1 MKVSSSVNMFLTN
14 KYVLYIVLFF
24 ALTNFIQ
31 YVMIGNLNAI
41 LLFIIFSLIVS
52 YFSKNMII
60 ILSTTVLLTNLFS
73 LNINHLEGFEQPPNK
88 PNKNTTDST
97 VNKKHNDATES
108 VLHSSIASSTDHSTP
123 ENQAGFEVGRPKK
136 GSKIDYASTIKD
148 AYSQLNE
155 LIGSDGIKNLTND
168 TQVLMKQQLQLAES
182 MKSMTPLIEGITPLL
197 SQAQGMLGNLDQGT
211 MNNLASI
218 AKGFSASPPPVKK

>member
-1 MKVSSSVNMFLTN
+1 MKVSSSVNFFLTN
-14 KYVLYIVLFF
+14 KYVLYFVLFLTF
-24 ALTNFIQ
+24 TNFVG
-31 YVMIGNLNAI
+31 YVMVANLNAI
-41 LLFIIFSLIVS
+41 LLFIIFGLIAF
-52 YFSKNMII
+52 YFSKNLVVVLGSAI
-60 ILSTTVLLTNLFS
+60 LLTNLFA
-73 LNINHLEGFEQPPNK
+73 LNINKKEGFDQPSDKPTKKTDDSSSKENK
-88 PNKNTTDST
+88 GDNSDQ
-97 VNKKHNDATES
+97 
-108 VLHSSIASSTDHSTP
+108 VLHSSIASSDEVP
-123 ENQAGFEVGRPKK
+123 EANQAGFEVGRPKK

-197 SQAQGMLGNLDQGT
+197 SQAQGMLGNIDQGT

-218 AKGFSASPPPVKK
+218 AKGFSASSASIKK

>member
-1 MKVSSSVNMFLTN
+1 
-14 KYVLYIVLFF
+14 
-24 ALTNFIQ
+24 
-31 YVMIGNLNAI
+31 MIGNLNAI
-41 LLFIIFSLIVS
+41 LLFIIFSLVVS

-60 ILSTTVLLTNLFS
+60 ILSITVLLTNLFS
-73 LNINHLEGFEQPPNK
+73 LNINHMEGFEQSSNNPNK
-88 PNKNTTDST
+88 KDDLKNNKNNDTTE
-97 VNKKHNDATES
+97 H
-108 VLHSSIASSTDHSTP
+108 VLHSSIATSNEDTITP
-123 ENQAGFEVGRPKK
+123 ENQSGFEVGRPKK
-136 GSKIDYASTIKD
+136 GNKIDYASTIKD

-218 AKGFSASPPPVKK
+218 AKGFSASTQSVKK

>member
-1 MKVSSSVNMFLTN
+1 MKVSSSVNFFLTN
-14 KYVLYIVLFF
+14 KYVLYFVLFLTF
-24 ALTNFIQ
+24 TNFVG
-31 YVMIGNLNAI
+31 YVMVANLNAI
-41 LLFIIFSLIVS
+41 LLFIIFGLIAF
-52 YFSKNMII
+52 YFSKNMVVVLGSAI
-60 ILSTTVLLTNLFS
+60 LLTNLFA
-73 LNINHLEGFEQPPNK
+73 LNINKKEGFDQPSDKPTKKTDDSSSKENK
-88 PNKNTTDST
+88 HDNS
-97 VNKKHNDATES
+97 EE
-108 VLHSSIASSTDHSTP
+108 VLHSSIASSDEVP
-123 ENQAGFEVGRPKK
+123 EANQAGFEVGRPKK

-197 SQAQGMLGNLDQGT
+197 SQAQGMLGNIDQGT

-218 AKGFSASPPPVKK
+218 AKGFSASSASIKK

>member
-1 MKVSSSVNMFLTN
+1 MKLSSSVNMFLTN

-41 LLFIIFSLIVS
+41 FLFIIFSLVVS

-60 ILSTTVLLTNLFS
+60 ILSITVLLTNLFS
-73 LNINHLEGFEQPPNK
+73 LNINHMEGFEQPSNNPNK
-88 PNKNTTDST
+88 KDDLKDT
-97 VNKKHNDATES
+97 KKNDATED
-108 VLHSSIASSTDHSTP
+108 VLHSSIATSNEHTIAP
-123 ENQAGFEVGRPKK
+123 ENQSGFEVGRPKK
-136 GSKIDYASTIKD
+136 GNKIDYASTIKD

-218 AKGFSASPPPVKK
+218 AKGFSASAQSVKK

>member
-1 MKVSSSVNMFLTN
+1 MKLSSSVNMFLTN

-41 LLFIIFSLIVS
+41 LLFIIFSLVVS

-60 ILSTTVLLTNLFS
+60 ILSITVLLTNLFS
-73 LNINHLEGFEQPPNK
+73 LNINHMEGFEQSSNNPNK
-88 PNKNTTDST
+88 KDDLKNNKNNDTTE
-97 VNKKHNDATES
+97 H
-108 VLHSSIASSTDHSTP
+108 VLHSSIATSNEDTITP
-123 ENQAGFEVGRPKK
+123 ENQSGFEVGRPKK
-136 GSKIDYASTIKD
+136 GNKIDYASTIKD

-218 AKGFSASPPPVKK
+218 AKGFSASTQSVKK

>member
-1 MKVSSSVNMFLTN
+1 MKLSSSVNTVLTN
-14 KYVLYIVLFF
+14 KYVLYLVLFL
-24 ALTNFIQ
+24 AVTNIIR
-31 YVMIGNLNAI
+31 YIVVGNLNAI
-41 LLFIIFSLIVS
+41 LLFIIFGLLIS

-60 ILSTTVLLTNLFS
+60 VLMGTILLTNLFT
-73 LNINHLEGFEQPPNK
+73 LHTRKFEGFEQPTNQPNK
-88 PNKNTTDST
+88 KVDI
-97 VNKKHNDATES
+97 KHEKIDNPEL
-108 VLHSSIASSTDHSTP
+108 VLHSSIAASDKEDKAP
-123 ENQAGFEVGRPKK
+123 VNQSGFEVGRSKK

-197 SQAQGMLGNLDQGT
+197 SQAQGMLGSLDQGT

-218 AKGFSASPPPVKK
+218 AKGFSASTSDKK

>member
-1 MKVSSSVNMFLTN
+1 MKVSSSVNLFLTN
-14 KYVLYIVLFF
+14 KYVLYFVLFLAF
-24 ALTNFIQ
+24 TNFVG
-31 YVMIGNLNAI
+31 YVMVGNLNAM
-41 LLFIIFSLIVS
+41 LIFKIFGLMVS
-52 YFSKNMII
+52 YFRKNMVVVLGSAI
-60 ILSTTVLLTNLFS
+60 LLTNLFA
-73 LNINHLEGFEQPPNK
+73 LNINKKEGFDQPIDK
-88 PNKNTTDST
+88 PNKKTDESPSKE
-97 VNKKHNDATES
+97 KKHDNSEH
-108 VLHSSIASSTDHSTP
+108 VLNSSIASSGEEETP
-123 ENQAGFEVGRPKK
+123 EAKQAGFEVGRPKK

-197 SQAQGMLGNLDQGT
+197 SQAQGMLGNIDPGT

-218 AKGFSASPPPVKK
+218 AKGFSASAVKK

>member
-1 MKVSSSVNMFLTN
+1 MKLSSSVNTVLTN
-14 KYVLYIVLFF
+14 KYVLYLLLFLAVTNIVRY
-24 ALTNFIQ
+24 I
-31 YVMIGNLNAI
+31 VVGNLNAI
-41 LLFIIFSLIVS
+41 LLFIIFGLLIS

-60 ILSTTVLLTNLFS
+60 VLMGTILLTNLFT
-73 LNINHLEGFEQPPNK
+73 LHTRKFEGFEQPTNQPNK
-88 PNKNTTDST
+88 KVDIKHKTD
-97 VNKKHNDATES
+97 NPEL
-108 VLHSSIASSTDHSTP
+108 VLNSSIAASDKETKVP
-123 ENQAGFEVGRPKK
+123 ENQSGFEVGRSKK

-197 SQAQGMLGNLDQGT
+197 SQAQGMLGSLDQGT

-218 AKGFSASPPPVKK
+218 AKGFSASTSDKK

>member
-1 MKVSSSVNMFLTN
+1 
-14 KYVLYIVLFF
+14 
-24 ALTNFIQ
+24 
-31 YVMIGNLNAI
+31 MIGNLNAI
-41 LLFIIFSLIVS
+41 FLFIIFSLVVS

-60 ILSTTVLLTNLFS
+60 ILSITVLLTNLFS
-73 LNINHLEGFEQPPNK
+73 LNINHMEGFEQSSNNPNK
-88 PNKNTTDST
+88 KDDLKNTK
-97 VNKKHNDATES
+97 NNDATEH
-108 VLHSSIASSTDHSTP
+108 VLHSSIATSNEDTIAP
-123 ENQAGFEVGRPKK
+123 ENQSGFEVGRAKK
-136 GSKIDYASTIKD
+136 GNKIDYASTIKD

-218 AKGFSASPPPVKK
+218 AKGFSASTQSVKK

>member
-1 MKVSSSVNMFLTN
+1 MKVSSSVNLFLTN
-14 KYVLYIVLFF
+14 KYVLYFVLFLAF
-24 ALTNFIQ
+24 TNFVG
-31 YVMIGNLNAI
+31 YVMVGNLNAM
-41 LLFIIFSLIVS
+41 LLFIIFGLMVS
-52 YFSKNMII
+52 YFSKNMVVVLGSAI
-60 ILSTTVLLTNLFS
+60 LLTNLFA
-73 LNINHLEGFEQPPNK
+73 LNINKKEGFDQPIDK
-88 PNKNTTDST
+88 PNKKTDESPSKE
-97 VNKKHNDATES
+97 NKHDNSEH
-108 VLHSSIASSTDHSTP
+108 VLNSSIATSGEEETP
-123 ENQAGFEVGRPKK
+123 EAKQAGFEVGRPKK

-197 SQAQGMLGNLDQGT
+197 SQAQGMLGNIDPGT

-218 AKGFSASPPPVKK
+218 AKGFSASAVKK

>member
-1 MKVSSSVNMFLTN
+1 MKVSSSVNFFLTN
-14 KYVLYIVLFF
+14 KYVLYFVLFLTF
-24 ALTNFIQ
+24 TNFVG
-31 YVMIGNLNAI
+31 YVMVANLNAI
-41 LLFIIFSLIVS
+41 LLFIIFGLIAF
-52 YFSKNMII
+52 YFSKNLVVVLGSAI
-60 ILSTTVLLTNLFS
+60 LLTNLFA
-73 LNINHLEGFEQPPNK
+73 LN
-88 PNKNTTDST
+88 
-97 VNKKHNDATES
+97 VNKKEGFDQPTDKPTKKTDDSSSKENKHDNSEE
-108 VLHSSIASSTDHSTP
+108 VLHSSIASSNEAP
-123 ENQAGFEVGRPKK
+123 EANQAGFEVGRPKK

-197 SQAQGMLGNLDQGT
+197 SQAQGMLGNIDQGT

-218 AKGFSASPPPVKK
+218 AKGFSASSASIKK

>member
-1 MKVSSSVNMFLTN
+1 MKVSSSVNFFLTN
-14 KYVLYIVLFF
+14 KYVLYFVLFLTF
-24 ALTNFIQ
+24 TNFVG
-31 YVMIGNLNAI
+31 YVMVANLNAI
-41 LLFIIFSLIVS
+41 LLFIIFGLIAF
-52 YFSKNMII
+52 YFSKNLVVVLGSAI
-60 ILSTTVLLTNLFS
+60 LLTNLFA
-73 LNINHLEGFEQPPNK
+73 LNINKKEGFDQPSDKPTKKTDDSSSKENK
-88 PNKNTTDST
+88 HDNS
-97 VNKKHNDATES
+97 EE
-108 VLHSSIASSTDHSTP
+108 VLHSSIASSDEVP
-123 ENQAGFEVGRPKK
+123 EANQAGFEVGRPKK

-197 SQAQGMLGNLDQGT
+197 SQAQGMLGNIDQGT

-218 AKGFSASPPPVKK
+218 AKGFSASSASIKK

>member
-1 MKVSSSVNMFLTN
+1 MV
-14 KYVLYIVLFF
+14 
-24 ALTNFIQ
+24 
-31 YVMIGNLNAI
+31 GNLNAM
-41 LLFIIFSLIVS
+41 LLFIIFGLMVS
-52 YFSKNMII
+52 YFSKNMVVVLGSAI
-60 ILSTTVLLTNLFS
+60 LLTNLFA
-73 LNINHLEGFEQPPNK
+73 LNINKKEGFDQPIDK
-88 PNKNTTDST
+88 PNKKTDESPSKE
-97 VNKKHNDATES
+97 NKHDNSEH
-108 VLHSSIASSTDHSTP
+108 VLNSSIASSGEEETH
-123 ENQAGFEVGRPKK
+123 EAKQAGFEVGRPKK

-197 SQAQGMLGNLDQGT
+197 SQAQGMLGNIDPGT

-218 AKGFSASPPPVKK
+218 AKGFSASGVKK

>member
-1 MKVSSSVNMFLTN
+1 MVV
-14 KYVLYIVLFF
+14 VL
-24 ALTNFIQ
+24 
-31 YVMIGNLNAI
+31 GSAI
-41 LLFIIFSLIVS
+41 
-52 YFSKNMII
+52 
-60 ILSTTVLLTNLFS
+60 LLTNLFA
-73 LNINHLEGFEQPPNK
+73 LNINKKEGFDQPSDKPTKKTDDSSSKENK
-88 PNKNTTDST
+88 HDNS
-97 VNKKHNDATES
+97 EE
-108 VLHSSIASSTDHSTP
+108 VLHSSIASSDEVP
-123 ENQAGFEVGRPKK
+123 EANQAGFEVGRPKK

-197 SQAQGMLGNLDQGT
+197 SQAQGMLGNIDQGT

-218 AKGFSASPPPVKK
+218 AKGFSASSASIKK

>member
-1 MKVSSSVNMFLTN
+1 MKVSSSVNLFLTN
-14 KYVLYIVLFF
+14 KYVLYFVLFLAF
-24 ALTNFIQ
+24 TNFVG
-31 YVMIGNLNAI
+31 YVMVANLNAM
-41 LLFIIFSLIVS
+41 LLFIIFGLIVS
-52 YFSKNMII
+52 YFSKNMVVVLGSAI
-60 ILSTTVLLTNLFS
+60 LLTNLFA
-73 LNINHLEGFEQPPNK
+73 LNINKKEGFDQPTDK
-88 PNKNTTDST
+88 PNKKTGESHLKD
-97 VNKKHNDATES
+97 NKHDNSEH
-108 VLHSSIASSTDHSTP
+108 VLNSSIASSDEEETP
-123 ENQAGFEVGRPKK
+123 ENKQAGFEVGRPKK

-197 SQAQGMLGNLDQGT
+197 SQAQGMLGNIDQGT

-218 AKGFSASPPPVKK
+218 AKGFSASAVKK

>member
-1 MKVSSSVNMFLTN
+1 MKVSSSVNFFLTN
-14 KYVLYIVLFF
+14 KYVLYFVLFLTF
-24 ALTNFIQ
+24 TNFVG
-31 YVMIGNLNAI
+31 YVMVRNLNAI
-41 LLFIIFSLIVS
+41 LLFIIFGLIAF
-52 YFSKNMII
+52 YFSKNLVVVLGSAI
-60 ILSTTVLLTNLFS
+60 LLTNLFA
-73 LNINHLEGFEQPPNK
+73 LN
-88 PNKNTTDST
+88 
-97 VNKKHNDATES
+97 VNKKEGFDQPTDKPTKKTDDSSSKENKHDNSEE
-108 VLHSSIASSTDHSTP
+108 VLHSSIASSNEVP
-123 ENQAGFEVGRPKK
+123 EANQAGFEVGRPKK

-197 SQAQGMLGNLDQGT
+197 SQAQGMLGNIDQGT

-218 AKGFSASPPPVKK
+218 AKGFSASSASIKK

>member
-1 MKVSSSVNMFLTN
+1 MKVSSSVNLFLTN
-14 KYVLYIVLFF
+14 KYVLYFVLFLAF
-24 ALTNFIQ
+24 TNFVG
-31 YVMIGNLNAI
+31 YVMVGNLNAM
-41 LLFIIFSLIVS
+41 LLFIIFGLMVS
-52 YFSKNMII
+52 YFSKNMVVVLGSAI
-60 ILSTTVLLTNLFS
+60 LLTNLFA
-73 LNINHLEGFEQPPNK
+73 LNINKKEGFDQPIDK
-88 PNKNTTDST
+88 PNKKTDESPSKE
-97 VNKKHNDATES
+97 KKHDNSEH
-108 VLHSSIASSTDHSTP
+108 VLNSSIASSGEEETP
-123 ENQAGFEVGRPKK
+123 EAKQAGFEVGRPKK

-197 SQAQGMLGNLDQGT
+197 SQAQGMLGNIDPGT

-218 AKGFSASPPPVKK
+218 AKGFSASAVKK

>member
-1 MKVSSSVNMFLTN
+1 VD
-14 KYVLYIVLFF
+14 I
-24 ALTNFIQ
+24 
-31 YVMIGNLNAI
+31 
-41 LLFIIFSLIVS
+41 
-52 YFSKNMII
+52 
-60 ILSTTVLLTNLFS
+60 
-73 LNINHLEGFEQPPNK
+73 
-88 PNKNTTDST
+88 
-97 VNKKHNDATES
+97 KHEKIDNPEL
-108 VLHSSIASSTDHSTP
+108 VLHSSIAASDKEDKVP
-123 ENQAGFEVGRPKK
+123 ANQSGFEVGRSKK

-197 SQAQGMLGNLDQGT
+197 SQAQGMLGSLDQGT

-218 AKGFSASPPPVKK
+218 AKGFSASTSDKK

>member
-1 MKVSSSVNMFLTN
+1 MKVSSSVNFFLTN
-14 KYVLYIVLFF
+14 KYVLYFVLFLAF
-24 ALTNFIQ
+24 TNFVG
-31 YVMIGNLNAI
+31 YVMVRNLNAI
-41 LLFIIFSLIVS
+41 LLFIIFVLIVS
-52 YFSKNMII
+52 YFSKNMIVVLGSAI
-60 ILSTTVLLTNLFS
+60 LLTNLFA
-73 LNINHLEGFEQPPNK
+73 LNINKKEGFDQPSDKPTKKTDDSSSKENK
-88 PNKNTTDST
+88 HDNS
-97 VNKKHNDATES
+97 EE
-108 VLHSSIASSTDHSTP
+108 VLHSSITSSDEVP
-123 ENQAGFEVGRPKK
+123 EANQAGFEVGRPKK

-197 SQAQGMLGNLDQGT
+197 SQAQGMLGNIDQGT

-218 AKGFSASPPPVKK
+218 AKGFSASSASIKK